1 MQPLLGTTENGD
13 NINSNWKQII
23 VEGVA
28 HCTAESSLQLS
39 SHMLKIL
46 EKAVESKGDVA
57 EESSETLNILEKAVE
72 AKGDLAE
79 NMDWTNI
86 MMVQQLPL
94 LENFAK
100 IVLKEWFDKGDLFEI
115 TDTFV
120 LQKIK
125 EKIDKGSNDE
135 GEMDGVK
142 ESRVLHAEGLV
153 SLEIGLWYIQQ
164 QKEATPTD
172 VMLLIK

>member
-1 MQPLLGTTENGD
+1 MQPLLGTTENED

-23 VEGVA
+23 VEGIA
-28 HCTAESSLQLS
+28 HCTAESSLHLS

-46 EKAVESKGDVA
+46 EKAVEFKGDMA
-57 EESSETLNILEKAVE
+57 DNSSEAMNILEKAVE

-79 NMDWTNI
+79 NMDWTYI
-86 MMVQQLPL
+86 MMVQRLPL

-100 IVLKEWFDKGDLFEI
+100 IVLKEWFDKGDLCEI
-115 TDTFV
+115 TDTS
-120 LQKIK
+120 LPQMIK
-125 EKIDKGSNDE
+125 GKIDKGSNDD

-153 SLEIGLWYIQQ
+153 ALKVELWYIQQ

-172 VMLLIK
+172 VMT